1 MPDAQEWKIREPR
14 VLDVGGEAERV
25 RKLLVAVVGG
35 RVDVVTHSD
44 SPAARVEVSGIE
56 GEPLKVRWDGTKL
69 SITHGKDSDNGIV
82 DKVVR
87 MVGTLDRNKVVLSVS
102 VPEDAECSVN
112 SVTAGGLVAG
122 VRART
127 RVNTVSGG
135 MALDDIEGTV
145 DVNTVSG
152 DVECRGIRGPL
163 HVNSVSGSVTAQQ
176 SDLPEV
182 SIHTVSGD
190 IALDLVNPRASVT
203 SNSVSGEVT
212 VRAPH
217 DGYDV
222 TANTASGQIVVDGHE
237 LRKTSGPPRGRL
249 TEGDGGLR
257 MKATSVSGSIVL
269 LRSDARQA
277 DQSNHGTEAV

>member
-14 VLDVGGEAERV
+14 VLDVGGEAEQV
-25 RKLLVAVVGG
+25 RRLLVAVVGG

-56 GEPLKVRWDGTKL
+56 GEPLKVRWDGSKL
-69 SITHGKDSDNGIV
+69 SITHGMDSDNGLV

-87 MVGTLDRNKVVLSVS
+87 MVGTLDRNKVILSVS
-102 VPEDAECSVN
+102 VPEEAECTINTMSA
-112 SVTAGGLVAG
+112 SGLVAG
-122 VRART
+122 VRSRT
-127 RVNTVSGG
+127 KVNTVSGS
-135 MALDDIEGTV
+135 MALDDIAGTV
-145 DVNTVSG
+145 DVNTVSA
-152 DVECRGIRGPL
+152 DVECRSIKGAL

-182 SIHTVSGD
+182 TIHTVSGD
-190 IALDLVNPRASVT
+190 IALDLVNGRASVT

-222 TANTASGQIVVDGHE
+222 AANTASGHVVVDGHE
-237 LRKTSGPPRGRL
+237 LRRGSRPPGGRL
-249 TEGDGGLR
+249 TEGDGGLKL
-257 MKATSVSGSIVL
+257 KATSVSGSIVV
-269 LRSDARQA
+269 LRSDRART
-277 DQSNHGTEAV
+277 DQGSEAV